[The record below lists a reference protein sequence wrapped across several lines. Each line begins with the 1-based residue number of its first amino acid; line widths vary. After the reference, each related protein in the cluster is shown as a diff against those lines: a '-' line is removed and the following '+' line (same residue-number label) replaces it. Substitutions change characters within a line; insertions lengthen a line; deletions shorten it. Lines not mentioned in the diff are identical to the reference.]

1 MTYMIH
7 TKMEGRLILNIIGGK
22 CVTILKP
29 FTSVKKSRCGSGR
42 MPFLSW
48 ILALTL
54 SIVFKDLA
62 SGGIVLPT
70 NVSMKICMPP

>member
-7 TKMEGRLILNIIGGK
+7 TKMEGRLILIVIGGK
-22 CVTILKP
+22 CVTILKL
-29 FTSVKKSRCGSGR
+29 FTSVKMSHCGSGR

-54 SIVFKDLA
+54 SIAFKDLT
-62 SGGIVLPT
+62 SGVIVLPT